1 MAAIVMPREAAVVPI
16 RPEPPVTN
24 LEDALNAD
32 DVARLFKVGRR
43 TVYEW
48 AASGALP
55 SVRIGRTV
63 RFRRVDIAAL
73 LAPEK

>member
-1 MAAIVMPREAAVVPI
+1 MTRRESAAAAVVPI
-16 RPEPPVTN
+16 RPEPAPD
-24 LEDALNAD
+24 LDCALTAD

-48 AASGALP
+48 SASGALP

-63 RFRRVDIAAL
+63 RFRRSDIEAL
-73 LAPEK
+73 LAPAK